1 GCPRGASYSWYLYS
15 ANRLKYPLAR
25 KRLIAL
31 WREALAQY
39 PDPVQA
45 WDSIMQDP
53 AKTNSYKAAR
63 GKGGFVRSS
72 WKELNQLIA
81 AANVWTIKHYGPDR
95 VAGFSPIP
103 A

>member
-1 GCPRGASYSWYLYS
+1 
-15 ANRLKYPLAR
+15 
-25 KRLIAL
+25 
-31 WREALAQY
+31 
-39 PDPVQA
+39 
-45 WDSIMQDP
+45 MQDP
-53 AKTNSYKAAR
+53 PKTRSYKAAR

-103 A
+103 AMSMVSYAAGTAIYR

>member
-1 GCPRGASYSWYLYS
+1 
-15 ANRLKYPLAR
+15 
-25 KRLIAL
+25 
-31 WREALAQY
+31 
-39 PDPVQA
+39 
-45 WDSIMQDP
+45 MQDP
-53 AKTNSYKAAR
+53 AKTRSYKTAR

-103 A
+103 AMSMVSLRRGHSLFIVDWRHLPELL